1 MNPAPSCEG
10 TGHTKE
16 GAPVNIAVFC
26 SGSGTNLQAVIDSVQ
41 SGYIPATIA
50 LVVSDRKDA
59 CALERA
65 KKAGI
70 ETLVLSAKD
79 FVSREAF
86 DKEVVRHL
94 KKKGVELIVLAGFMR
109 LLSPYFIMEYKN
121 RIMNIHPALLPSFKG
136 AHAIKDALEY
146 GARVTGATV
155 HFVDEEP
162 DAGPIILQK
171 AVEVREGDTE
181 ETLLERVHAEE
192 HRIYPEAIRLFTEGK
207 LTVEGR
213 RVRIA

>member
-1 MNPAPSCEG
+1 MNPAPSYEG
-10 TGHTKE
+10 SGHTKE

-192 HRIYPEAIRLFTEGK
+192 HRIYTEAIKLF
-207 LTVEGR
+207 VEGR
-213 RVRIA
+213 LKIEGRRIKIT